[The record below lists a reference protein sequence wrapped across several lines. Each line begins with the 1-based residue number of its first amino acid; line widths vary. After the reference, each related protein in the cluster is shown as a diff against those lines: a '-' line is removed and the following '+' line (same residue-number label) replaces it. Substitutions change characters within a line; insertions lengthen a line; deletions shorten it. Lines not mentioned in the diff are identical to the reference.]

1 MSAIS
6 VNKNNFN
13 QEVLNSD
20 KPVLMDF
27 WAPWCGPC
35 RMVVP
40 LVEEI
45 AKERSDIKVVK
56 INVDEEQELAMQFGV
71 MSIPTLV
78 VMKNGK
84 IVNQVTGV
92 KEYSTTDSAVLLDV
106 RTPDEYRQ
114 GHIPGSKNV
123 PLQSIDKVA
132 GMIDNK
138 ATPIF
143 VHCLS
148 GARSRQAAAILKQMG
163 YTNVKNIG
171 GISAYAGK
179 VER

>member
-35 RMVVP
+35 HMVVP

-71 MSIPTLV
+71 VSIPTLV
-78 VMKNGK
+78 IMKNGK
-84 IVNQVTGV
+84 IANQVTG
-92 KEYSTTDSAVLLDV
+92 A
-106 RTPDEYRQ
+106 RP
-114 GHIPGSKNV
+114 
-123 PLQSIDKVA
+123 
-132 GMIDNK
+132 K
-138 ATPIF
+138 A
-143 VHCLS
+143 
-148 GARSRQAAAILKQMG
+148 QILAML
-163 YTNVKNIG
+163 
-171 GISAYAGK
+171 
-179 VER
+179 

>member
-1 MSAIS
+1 MSAIN
-6 VNKNNFN
+6 VNKKNFN

-56 INVDEEQELAMQFGV
+56 INVDEEQELAMQFGA

-84 IVNQVTGV
+84 IVNQVTG
-92 KEYSTTDSAVLLDV
+92 A
-106 RTPDEYRQ
+106 RP
-114 GHIPGSKNV
+114 
-123 PLQSIDKVA
+123 
-132 GMIDNK
+132 K
-138 ATPIF
+138 A
-143 VHCLS
+143 
-148 GARSRQAAAILKQMG
+148 QILAML
-163 YTNVKNIG
+163 
-171 GISAYAGK
+171 
-179 VER
+179 

>member
-6 VNKNNFN
+6 VNKDNFN

-35 RMVVP
+35 RMVAP

-84 IVNQVTGV
+84 IANQVTG
-92 KEYSTTDSAVLLDV
+92 A
-106 RTPDEYRQ
+106 RP
-114 GHIPGSKNV
+114 
-123 PLQSIDKVA
+123 
-132 GMIDNK
+132 K
-138 ATPIF
+138 A
-143 VHCLS
+143 
-148 GARSRQAAAILKQMG
+148 QILAML
-163 YTNVKNIG
+163 
-171 GISAYAGK
+171 
-179 VER
+179 

>member
-56 INVDEEQELAMQFGV
+56 TNVDEEQELAMQFGV

-84 IVNQVTGV
+84 IVNQVTG
-92 KEYSTTDSAVLLDV
+92 A
-106 RTPDEYRQ
+106 RP
-114 GHIPGSKNV
+114 
-123 PLQSIDKVA
+123 
-132 GMIDNK
+132 K
-138 ATPIF
+138 A
-143 VHCLS
+143 
-148 GARSRQAAAILKQMG
+148 QILAML
-163 YTNVKNIG
+163 
-171 GISAYAGK
+171 
-179 VER
+179 

>member
-56 INVDEEQELAMQFGV
+56 IKVDKEQELAMQFGV

-84 IVNQVTGV
+84 IVNQVTG
-92 KEYSTTDSAVLLDV
+92 A
-106 RTPDEYRQ
+106 RP
-114 GHIPGSKNV
+114 
-123 PLQSIDKVA
+123 
-132 GMIDNK
+132 K
-138 ATPIF
+138 A
-143 VHCLS
+143 
-148 GARSRQAAAILKQMG
+148 QILAML
-163 YTNVKNIG
+163 
-171 GISAYAGK
+171 
-179 VER
+179 

>member
-20 KPVLMDF
+20 KPVLIDF
-27 WAPWCGPC
+27 WAPWCGPS

-45 AKERSDIKVVK
+45 AKERSDIKVVT
-56 INVDEEQELAMQFGV
+56 INVNEKQELAMQFGV

-84 IVNQVTGV
+84 IANQVTG
-92 KEYSTTDSAVLLDV
+92 A
-106 RTPDEYRQ
+106 RP
-114 GHIPGSKNV
+114 
-123 PLQSIDKVA
+123 
-132 GMIDNK
+132 K
-138 ATPIF
+138 A
-143 VHCLS
+143 
-148 GARSRQAAAILKQMG
+148 QILAML
-163 YTNVKNIG
+163 
-171 GISAYAGK
+171 
-179 VER
+179 